1 MASNDAF
8 VLSPRTLAQ
17 EKQRETIVMVR
28 WALILTCA
36 YLMLLGRSTA
46 GPSWLGPLLVAA
58 YLGSNLAVGRMAR
71 ANVSRQSFKIGVAV
85 LDTCF
90 ITASLWIAQQLS
102 VELLLLCLGVL
113 ILAIAGLS
121 LGVIAGVTIA
131 LSVVSLVVTWF
142 GGGQM
147 IWQSSLLLR
156 VPFLLAAA
164 LVVALL
170 VEAPGSRGG
179 AQPEAN
185 TDELLE
191 TLAKQVAQQ
200 ADAIRNCRSALAGGE
215 TGPARDALEDVV
227 LLNCQM
233 GRALAQLQPEASR
246 RAA

>member
-164 LVVALL
+164 TRRLDQQ
-170 VEAPGSRGG
+170 GNDQRRGG

-200 ADAIRNCRSALAGGE
+200 ADAIRSCRTALAGGE

>member
-1 MASNDAF
+1 
-8 VLSPRTLAQ
+8 
-17 EKQRETIVMVR
+17 
-28 WALILTCA
+28 
-36 YLMLLGRSTA
+36 
-46 GPSWLGPLLVAA
+46 
-58 YLGSNLAVGRMAR
+58 
-71 ANVSRQSFKIGVAV
+71 
-85 LDTCF
+85 
-90 ITASLWIAQQLS
+90 
-102 VELLLLCLGVL
+102 
-113 ILAIAGLS
+113 
-121 LGVIAGVTIA
+121 
-131 LSVVSLVVTWF
+131 
-142 GGGQM
+142 M

-156 VPFLLAAA
+156 VPFLLGAA

-179 AQPEAN
+179 AQSEAN

>member
-1 MASNDAF
+1 MASNDAL
-8 VLSPRTLAQ
+8 VLSPRTAAL

-36 YLMLLGRSTA
+36 YLMLLRRDAS
-46 GPSWLGPLLVAA
+46 GPYWLGPLLVAA

-71 ANVSRQSFKIGVAV
+71 THISGQAFKIGVAV

-90 ITASLWIAQQLS
+90 ITASLWIAGQLS

-131 LSVVSLVVTWF
+131 LSVISLVVNWL
-142 GGGQM
+142 GGSQL
-147 IWQSSLLLR
+147 IWQSSVLLR
-156 VPFLLAAA
+156 VPFLLGAA

-170 VEAPGSRGG
+170 VEAPGSRSGG
-179 AQPEAN
+179 AR
-185 TDELLE
+185 DSSDDLLE
-191 TLAKQVAQQ
+191 TLVTQVGQQ
-200 ADAIRNCRSALAGGE
+200 GEAIRNCRAALAGGE
-215 TGPARDALEDVV
+215 TGPARDALEDIL
-227 LLNCQM
+227 LLNHQM
-233 GRALAQLQPEASR
+233 ERALANLQPEASR